1 MFFWCADTSE
11 SPDMSVP
18 KPSPWRS
25 RLLLVALAALFS
37 GGAVLAYVLV
47 ASGWRPTHTRNYGA
61 LVEPARPL
69 VEIEFNTLAGGT
81 ARLGGHVGTWSLV
94 YFGAAECL
102 SPCINNLYKMRQIV
116 AAQGKEA
123 ARVRRVFVVT
133 DGTAL
138 DMLRYTLKDYPG
150 MELLIGPASA
160 MRSIAPQFDAAG
172 VGVFDGVHRLYVVDP
187 LGNLMMSYPA
197 DADPRR
203 MVKDLSLLLRASR
216 IG

>member
-1 MFFWCADTSE
+1 M
-11 SPDMSVP
+11 
-18 KPSPWRS
+18 
-25 RLLLVALAALFS
+25 LVALAVLFS
-37 GGAVLAYVLV
+37 GGIVFAYMLV

-61 LVEPARPL
+61 LVEPVRPL
-69 VEIEFNTLAGGT
+69 ADIEFNTLAGGT

-102 SPCINNLYKMRQIV
+102 SPCIENLYKMRQIV

-123 ARVRRVFVVT
+123 PRVRRVFVVT
-133 DGTAL
+133 DGIAP

-150 MELLIGPASA
+150 MEILIGPTGAA
-160 MRSIAPQFDAAG
+160 RSIAPQFDVAG
-172 VGVFDGVHRLYVVDP
+172 AGVFDGVHRLYVVDP

-197 DADPRR
+197 DADPGR
-203 MVKDLSLLLRASR
+203 MLEDLSLLLQASR